1 MKIRTSARVSS
12 KGNAC
17 RCLPQQG
24 TVSAKTLRTMD
35 KAVDNF
41 RSGTVSDPGDSRKR
55 MDSVR
60 RHHLW
65 QQGLKKDEFFDRVIR

>member
-1 MKIRTSARVSS
+1 MI
-12 KGNAC
+12 
-17 RCLPQQG
+17 
-24 TVSAKTLRTMD
+24 D

-41 RSGTVSDPGDSRKR
+41 RSGTVSAPVDSRKR

>member
-1 MKIRTSARVSS
+1 MKSIALLEEATLVEKGVSLLMKKLGPVETQRFLS
-12 KGNAC
+12 
-17 RCLPQQG
+17 LSP
-24 TVSAKTLRTMD
+24 
-35 KAVDNF
+35 
-41 RSGTVSDPGDSRKR
+41 RKR